1 MNLYVETSA
10 ALRAILGGDDDDRI
24 RDLLAVEHEVVVTS
38 RLTPRRGGACR
49 GPAARLARAVTPL
62 AILSTDDRVRRN
74 AEALG
79 FEVLP

>member
-10 ALRAILGGDDDDRI
+10 ALRAILGGD
-24 RDLLAVEHEVVVTS
+24 
-38 RLTPRRGGACR
+38 PRRGGARR